1 MKRSAFILGSVLVAV
16 FAVSQSGVVAT
27 NKQFEEKFI
36 VNGVTQKKG
45 ESGVYTFDKNH
56 SFIGFKVKHLG
67 LIKVPGFFRDFTG
80 EINYNAEDVTKSSV
94 NFTAKVDSVET
105 GAAGRDAHLK
115 RADFFDAEKFPE
127 ITFKSTK
134 VAKHGD
140 DLHITGDF
148 TLRGVTKSISFNFDI
163 EGFLPG
169 NQRNDGTI
177 GVSADTKIN
186 RFDYGVDYGK
196 NAPAGSPGISSEVE
210 IELEIE
216 ANKAKAPEA
225 PKAAGLQ

>member
-1 MKRSAFILGSVLVAV
+1 MKRSAFILGLVLFSVFVI
-16 FAVSQSGVVAT
+16 SQSGVIAT
-27 NKQFEEKFI
+27 NNQFEEKFT
-36 VNGVTQKKG
+36 VNGVAQKKG
-45 ESGVYTFDKNH
+45 ESGVYNFDKNH

-94 NFTAKVDSVET
+94 NFTAKVASVET

-115 RADFFDAEKFPE
+115 RADFFDAEKFPD

-134 VAKHGD
+134 VEKRGD
-140 DLHITGDF
+140 DLYITGDF
-148 TLRGVTKSISFNFDI
+148 TLRGVTKSISFEFDI
-163 EGFLPG
+163 EGFLPA
-169 NQRNDGTI
+169 NQRNGGTI

-196 NAPAGSPGISSEVE
+196 AAPAGTPGISNEVE

-216 ANKAKAPEA
+216 ANKAKAEPA
-225 PKAAGLQ
+225 KAADTQ